1 MIRRTISAALLLTCV
16 MARPAAAQ
24 DAAKMQ
30 PRSYRVVLENDKVRV
45 LEFRARPGIGVCG
58 VGVHSHPGHVTVL
71 LTDAKVRVT
80 QNGHVQVIQNKAGD
94 AFWEPPVT
102 HEVENYGGNE
112 VRSLIIEVK
121 TPPAPGRAK

>member
-1 MIRRTISAALLLTCV
+1 MPRSTLLALLLTC
-16 MARPAAAQ
+16 AIGPPAAAQ

-45 LEFRARPGIGVCG
+45 LEFRARPGLGVCG

-71 LTDAKVRVT
+71 LTDARVRVR
-80 QNGHVQVIQNKAGD
+80 QNGQVRIIQGKAGD

-102 HEVENYGGNE
+102 HEVENYGGAE
-112 VRSLIIEVK
+112 VRSLLIEVK
-121 TPPAPGRAK
+121 TPPAPGAAK

>member
-1 MIRRTISAALLLTCV
+1 MIRRALSIALLLACA
-16 MARPAAAQ
+16 MGPPASAQ
-24 DAAKMQ
+24 DAATMQ

>member
-1 MIRRTISAALLLTCV
+1 MTRRPLILAVLLTCAV
-16 MARPAAAQ
+16 AAPAAAQ

-45 LEFRARPGIGVCG
+45 LEFRARPGMGVCG

-80 QNGHVQVIQNKAGD
+80 QNGQVRVIQGKSGD

-121 TPPAPGRAK
+121 TPPAPGKAK

>member
-1 MIRRTISAALLLTCV
+1 MIRRPLTLALLLTCAV
-16 MARPAAAQ
+16 GPPAVAQ
-24 DAAKMQ
+24 DAARMQ

-58 VGVHSHPGHVTVL
+58 AGVHSHPGHVTVL

-80 QNGHVQVIQNKAGD
+80 QNGQVHIIQNKAGD

-121 TPPAPGRAK
+121 TPPAPGKPK

>member
-1 MIRRTISAALLLTCV
+1 MNRRLLSLALLLAC
-16 MARPAAAQ
+16 ALGSPASAQ
-24 DAAKMQ
+24 DAARMQ

-45 LEFRARPGIGVCG
+45 LEFIARPGMGVCG

-80 QNGHVQVIQNKAGD
+80 QNGQTKIVQGKAGD

-102 HEVENYGGNE
+102 HEVENYGGAD

-121 TPPAPGRAK
+121 TPPAPEKPK

>member
-1 MIRRTISAALLLTCV
+1 MRRPLILALLLACAMGPPV
-16 MARPAAAQ
+16 AAQ
-24 DAAKMQ
+24 DAATMQ
-30 PRSYRVVLENDKVRV
+30 PRSYRVVLDNDKVRV

-80 QNGHVQVIQNKAGD
+80 QNGQVRVLQNKAGD

-121 TPPAPGRAK
+121 TPPTPGKPK